1 MIARMGESTL
11 DELDRNAYFSLE
23 TFRKSGVGVKTPVW
37 FAAGEG
43 RAYVFSESRA
53 GKIKRLRN
61 DDRVRVAPCSVR
73 GAIQGDWMEG
83 RARVI
88 DDPAQVD
95 SAYRA
100 LRRKYGWQLMLT
112 DALSKL
118 SGRYDQRAMI
128 EVELQD

>member
-1 MIARMGESTL
+1 MDDASLR
-11 DELDRNAYFSLE
+11 ELDRSTYFSLE

-37 FAAGEG
+37 FAAGDG
-43 RAYVFSESRA
+43 RAYVFSESSA

-61 DDRVRVAPCSVR
+61 DDHVRVAPCSLR
-73 GAIQGDWMEG
+73 GAIQGDWIEG

-88 DDPAQVD
+88 DDPAAVV

-100 LRRKYGWQLMLT
+100 LRRKYGWQMTLI

-118 SGRYDQRAMI
+118 SGRYDQRAMLQ
-128 EVELQD
+128 VELLG